1 MKAKKWLKVGGFVFC
16 AAVFAWIASNLQS
29 EALQTLDLSVTHAL
43 AAIRQPAVSLI
54 MRGATALC
62 APVTLL
68 VICFV
73 CMFLFRNRHYS
84 IPVAINLMVSVSLNY
99 TLKTTFLRQRPPI
112 EYRAIAEA
120 GYSFPS
126 GHAMAAGAFYGF
138 LIYIVACSNLSA
150 RKKRLLIGLLSL
162 FIALVGFSRVYLG
175 VHYLSDVV
183 AGYAVSLAYLLV
195 FTSLVGLYLRAGK
208 SQPAYVRGVQKD
220 KRFTASFLHAFSG
233 IAGGMKSERNM
244 MVHFAAM
251 ALVTVFGFLCNISES
266 EWLVCIVLFGVVIGA
281 ELMNTAVETT
291 VDICMPH
298 RDPRAKLA
306 KDTAA
311 GAVLM
316 VSLAAA
322 VAGLIIFVPKLW
334 PMLG

>member
-1 MKAKKWLKVGGFVFC
+1 MQPTV
-16 AAVFAWIASNLQS
+16 
-29 EALQTLDLSVTHAL
+29 TLIL
-43 AAIRQPAVSLI
+43 
-54 MRGATALC
+54 RGATALC

-68 VICFV
+68 LICFV

-99 TLKTTFLRQRPPI
+99 TLKTTFLRERPPI
-112 EYRAIAEA
+112 EYRAITEA

-138 LIYIVACSNLSA
+138 LIYIVAKSNLSV
-150 RKKRLLIGLLSL
+150 RLKRLLIGLLSL
-162 FIALVGFSRVYLG
+162 LIALVGFSRVYLG

-208 SQPAYVRGVQKD
+208 TQPAYVRGVQKD
-220 KRFTASFLHAFSG
+220 KRFTDSFSHAFSG

-281 ELMNTAVETT
+281 ELMNTAVETV
-291 VDICMPH
+291 VDMVCPH
-298 RDPRAKLA
+298 IDPRAKLA
-306 KDTAA
+306 KDAAA
-311 GAVLM
+311 GAVLCM
-316 VSLAAA
+316 AVAAA
-322 VAGLIIFVPKLW
+322 LVSGIIFVPKL
-334 PMLG
+334 LALL

>member
-1 MKAKKWLKVGGFVFC
+1 MKAKKWLKIGGFVFC

-29 EALQTLDLSVTHAL
+29 EALQTLDLSVTRAL

-112 EYRAIAEA
+112 EYRAVTEV

-138 LIYIVACSNLSA
+138 LIYMVAQSA
-150 RKKRLLIGLLSL
+150 RPRWRKRGV
-162 FIALVGFSRVYLG
+162 IAALGVVIAAIGFSRIYLG
-175 VHYLSDVV
+175 AHWASDVI
-183 AGYAVSLAYLLV
+183 AGWAVGAAWAMVLWLAAYAVERFQKRRHASLQDHEA
-195 FTSLVGLYLRAGK
+195 R
-208 SQPAYVRGVQKD
+208 
-220 KRFTASFLHAFSG
+220 
-233 IAGGMKSERNM
+233 ERTQ
-244 MVHFAAM
+244 AATK
-251 ALVTVFGFLCNISES
+251 V
-266 EWLVCIVLFGVVIGA
+266 
-281 ELMNTAVETT
+281 
-291 VDICMPH
+291 
-298 RDPRAKLA
+298 
-306 KDTAA
+306 
-311 GAVLM
+311 
-316 VSLAAA
+316 
-322 VAGLIIFVPKLW
+322 
-334 PMLG
+334 